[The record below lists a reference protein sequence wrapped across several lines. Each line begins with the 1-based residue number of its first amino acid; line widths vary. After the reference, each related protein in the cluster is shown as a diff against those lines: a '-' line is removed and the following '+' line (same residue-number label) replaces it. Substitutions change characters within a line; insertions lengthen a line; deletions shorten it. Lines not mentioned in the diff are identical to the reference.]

1 MAGRFSVEAVF
12 KAVDKMTAPI
22 SRMQNRVGRF
32 TRAMGSQFDRLN
44 RNVDKFAAGVRRGA
58 LAVTAGLALS
68 TGAMA
73 NVISTGADFE
83 QTLVS
88 AAAKFPG
95 EIRRGTAAF
104 EQLELA
110 ARQTGATTEFTA
122 SQAASALNFLAMA
135 GFDAEASV
143 AALPGVVDLATA
155 AQVDLATA
163 TDIASDT
170 LGAFGLM
177 SKDATQ
183 LGTNLARVND
193 VIAKTTTSS
202 NTTVERL
209 FDTIREGAPVA
220 TSAGASLETFAAL
233 AGELANSGIKG
244 GQAGTVLKNMFVRLQ
259 APTGA
264 AARVLNRLGIQTKD
278 ASGNMLDIVDILGQ
292 FNNATK
298 NMGSTQKAAALQAV
312 FGMEA
317 IAGVNILLESGT
329 DRLNE
334 YRTELEGA
342 SGASSTMASVM
353 RDTLQGRL
361 NSLNSA
367 VEGVKISIFSMTEGP
382 LSDAIEKTTEWVRA
396 NEQLIATN
404 VGEFLAG
411 IINNFENIVKWA
423 KRIGIGLAVFF
434 TLATIL
440 KTLVLIM
447 TAVNLVM
454 AANPITW
461 IVLGIVALIAAIAA
475 AIIYWDEIKAAM
487 VSFAQAVT
495 EKVVGAF
502 NWLWEM
508 FTNLPGVVQ
517 IAIGALLGPIGALA
531 AAARLIYEN
540 WEPITGFFGD
550 LWGGVVNIFNGALD
564 KITGIVDLVKG
575 KAAAIV
581 DTISSIGSG
590 VASFFGFG
598 GDDEEETNQ
607 GATGPQIVSPQDR
620 VARSI
625 EEQRTTSTAEVTIR
639 DETGR
644 AEVTGGQ
651 LGPGLA
657 LANSGAF

>member
-1 MAGRFSVEAVF
+1 MASV
-12 KAVDKMTAPI
+12 I
-22 SRMQNRVGRF
+22 G
-32 TRAMGSQFDRLN
+32 
-44 RNVDKFAAGVRRGA
+44 
-58 LAVTAGLALS
+58 
-68 TGAMA
+68 
-73 NVISTGADFE
+73 TGADFE

-95 EIRRGTAAF
+95 EIRRGTEAF
-104 EQLELA
+104 QVLEQA
-110 ARQTGATTEFTA
+110 ARRTGATTEFSA
-122 SQAASALNFLAMA
+122 SEAAGALNFLAMA
-135 GFDAEASV
+135 GFDAESAV

-155 AQVDLATA
+155 AQIDLATA
-163 TDIASDT
+163 TDVASDS

-264 AARVLNRLGIQTKD
+264 AAKVLNRLGVQTKD

-353 RDTLQGRL
+353 RDTLQRRL
-361 NSLNSA
+361 NSLKSA
-367 VEGVKISIFSMTEGP
+367 VEGVKISIFTMTSGP
-382 LSDAIEKTTEWVRA
+382 LSDAIDKMTEWVRV
-396 NEQLIATN
+396 NEKVIASSI
-404 VGEFLAG
+404 GEFLAN

-434 TLATIL
+434 TLAAIL

-461 IVLGIVALIAAIAA
+461 IVLGIVALIAAVAA
-475 AIIYWDEIKAAM
+475 AIFYWDEIKAAM

-495 EKVVGAF
+495 DKVVGAF

-508 FTNLPGVVQ
+508 FTGLPGVVQ
-517 IAIGALLGPIGALA
+517 VAIGALLGPIGALA

-625 EEQRTTSTAEVTIR
+625 EEQRSTSTAEVTIR

-644 AEVTGGQ
+644 AEITGGQ
-651 LGPGLA
+651 LGPGLT

>member
-12 KAVDKMTAPI
+12 KAVDRMTAPI

-32 TRAMGSQFDRLN
+32 TRAMGSRFDRLN

-73 NVISTGADFE
+73 SVISTGADFE

-104 EQLELA
+104 EKLELA

-122 SQAASALNFLAMA
+122 SEAASALNFLAMA

-163 TDIASDT
+163 TDIASDS

-183 LGTNLARVND
+183 LGANLARVND

-292 FNNATK
+292 FNDATK

-361 NSLNSA
+361 NSLKSA
-367 VEGVKISIFSMTEGP
+367 VEGVKISIFTMTSGP
-382 LSDAIEKTTEWVRA
+382 LSDAIDKMTEWVRV
-396 NEQLIATN
+396 NEKVIASSI
-404 VGEFLAG
+404 GEFLAN
-411 IINNFENIVKWA
+411 IINNFESIVKWA

-434 TLATIL
+434 TLAAIL

-475 AIIYWDEIKAAM
+475 AIIWWDEIKAAFL
-487 VSFAQAVT
+487 S
-495 EKVVGAF
+495 
-502 NWLWEM
+502 
-508 FTNLPGVVQ
+508 LPGPVKAA
-517 IAIGALLGPIGALA
+517 IAVLTGPIGWLIGA
-531 AAARLIYEN
+531 ASLIMDN
-540 WEPITGFFGD
+540 WEPIKAFFGD

-581 DTISSIGSG
+581 DTISSLGKG
-590 VASFFGFG
+590 VAEFFGFG
-598 GDDEEETNQ
+598 GSDEEETNR

>member
-12 KAVDKMTAPI
+12 KAVDRMTAPI

-73 NVISTGADFE
+73 SVISTGADFE

-170 LGAFGLM
+170 LGAFGLAT
-177 SKDATQ
+177 KDAAQ
-183 LGTNLARVND
+183 LGINLARVND
-193 VIAKTTTSS
+193 VIAKTTTTS
-202 NTTVERL
+202 NTTVEKL
-209 FDTIREGAPVA
+209 FETMRKAGPVA
-220 TSAGASLETFAAL
+220 TQAGASLETVAAM
-233 AGELANSGIKG
+233 AGIMANAGIKAEIAGTAIANS
-244 GQAGTVLKNMFVRLQ
+244 F
-259 APTGA
+259 
-264 AARVLNRLGIQTKD
+264 LNLSNPASRATQVMRRLGIQTRN
-278 ASGNMLDIVDILGQ
+278 ASGDLLDMPDIID
-292 FNNATK
+292 NIRNATK
-298 NMGSTQKAAALQAV
+298 DLSQTQRLATIESIFGREGLAGTANVIASGGDAL
-312 FGMEA
+312 
-317 IAGVNILLESGT
+317 
-329 DRLNE
+329 RE
-334 YRTELEGA
+334 YRKQLEGA
-342 SGASSTMASVM
+342 TGAASNMASVM

-382 LSDAIEKTTEWVRA
+382 LADAIEKTTEWVRA
-396 NEQLIATN
+396 NEKLIASN

-411 IINNFENIVKWA
+411 IINNFESIVKWA

-440 KTLVLIM
+440 KTLILIM

-475 AIIYWDEIKAAM
+475 AIIWWDEIKAAFL
-487 VSFAQAVT
+487 S
-495 EKVVGAF
+495 
-502 NWLWEM
+502 
-508 FTNLPGVVQ
+508 LPGPVKAA
-517 IAIGALLGPIGALA
+517 IAVLTGPIGWLIGA
-531 AAARLIYEN
+531 ASLIMDN
-540 WEPITGFFGD
+540 WEPIKAFFGD

-564 KITGIVDLVKG
+564 KITGIVDMVKG
-575 KAAAIV
+575 KALAIV
-581 DTISSIGSG
+581 DTISSLGKG
-590 VASFFGFG
+590 VAEFFGFG
-598 GDDEEETNQ
+598 GSDEEETNR

>member
-12 KAVDKMTAPI
+12 RAVDRMTAPI

-170 LGAFGLM
+170 LGAFGLAT
-177 SKDATQ
+177 KDATQ
-183 LGTNLARVND
+183 LGINLARVND
-193 VIAKTTTSS
+193 VIAKTTTTS
-202 NTTVERL
+202 NTTVEKL
-209 FDTIREGAPVA
+209 FETMRKAGPIA
-220 TSAGASLETFAAL
+220 TQAGASLETVAAM
-233 AGELANSGIKG
+233 AGVMANAGIKAEVAGTAIANS
-244 GQAGTVLKNMFVRLQ
+244 F
-259 APTGA
+259 
-264 AARVLNRLGIQTKD
+264 LNLSNPASRATQVMRRLGIQTRD
-278 ASGNMLDIVDILGQ
+278 ASGNLLDMPDIID
-292 FNNATK
+292 NIRNATK
-298 NMGSTQKAAALQAV
+298 DLSQTQRLATIESIFGREGLAGTANVIANGGDAL
-312 FGMEA
+312 
-317 IAGVNILLESGT
+317 
-329 DRLNE
+329 RE
-334 YRTELEGA
+334 YRKQLEGA
-342 SGASSTMASVM
+342 TGAASNMASVM

-396 NEQLIATN
+396 NEKLIASN

-440 KTLVLIM
+440 KTLILIM

-475 AIIYWDEIKAAM
+475 AIIWWDEIKAAFL
-487 VSFAQAVT
+487 S
-495 EKVVGAF
+495 
-502 NWLWEM
+502 
-508 FTNLPGVVQ
+508 LPGPVKAA
-517 IAIGALLGPIGALA
+517 IAVLTGPIGWLIGA
-531 AAARLIYEN
+531 ASLIMDN
-540 WEPITGFFGD
+540 WEPIKAFFGD

-564 KITGIVDLVKG
+564 KITGIVDMVKG
-575 KAAAIV
+575 KASAIV
-581 DTISSIGSG
+581 DTISSLGKG
-590 VASFFGFG
+590 VAEFFGFG
-598 GDDEEETNQ
+598 GSDEEETNR

>member
-32 TRAMGSQFDRLN
+32 TRNMGRGFDRLN
-44 RNVDKFAAGVRRGA
+44 RNVDRFAAGVRKGA
-58 LAVTAGLALS
+58 LAVTAGLALT

-73 NVISTGADFE
+73 SVIGTGADFE

-95 EIRRGTAAF
+95 EIRRGTEAF
-104 EQLELA
+104 QVLEQA
-110 ARQTGATTEFTA
+110 ARRTGATTEFSA
-122 SQAASALNFLAMA
+122 SEAAGALNFLAMA
-135 GFDAEASV
+135 GFDAESAV

-155 AQVDLATA
+155 AQIDLATA
-163 TDIASDT
+163 TDVASDS

-292 FNNATK
+292 FNDATK

-361 NSLNSA
+361 NSLKSA
-367 VEGVKISIFSMTEGP
+367 VEGVKISIFTMTSGP
-382 LSDAIEKTTEWVRA
+382 LSDAIDKMTEWVRV
-396 NEQLIATN
+396 NEKVIASSI
-404 VGEFLAG
+404 GEFLAN
-411 IINNFENIVKWA
+411 IINNFESIVKWA

-434 TLATIL
+434 TLAAIL
-440 KTLVLIM
+440 KTLVLVM

-454 AANPITW
+454 AANPIVL
-461 IVLGIVALIAAIAA
+461 IVLGIMALIAAVAA
-475 AIIYWDEIKAAM
+475 VIIWWDELTEAFLNSGKAMDVIVA
-487 VSFAQAVT
+487 
-495 EKVVGAF
+495 G
-502 NWLWEM
+502 
-508 FTNLPGVVQ
+508 
-517 IAIGALLGPIGALA
+517 IALLTGPIGWLIGA
-531 AAARLIYEN
+531 ASLIFKH
-540 WEPITGFFGD
+540 WDPIKAFFGD

-625 EEQRTTSTAEVTIR
+625 EEQRSTSTAEVTIR

-644 AEVTGGQ
+644 AEITGGQ
-651 LGPGLA
+651 LGPGLT

>member
-32 TRAMGSQFDRLN
+32 TRNMGQGFDRLN
-44 RNVDKFAAGVRRGA
+44 RNVDKFSAGLRKGA
-58 LAVTAGLALS
+58 LAVTAGLALTS
-68 TGAMA
+68 GAMA
-73 NVISTGADFE
+73 SVIGTGADFE

-95 EIRRGTAAF
+95 EIRRGTEAF
-104 EQLELA
+104 QVLEQA
-110 ARQTGATTEFTA
+110 ARRTGATTEFSA
-122 SQAASALNFLAMA
+122 SEAAGALNFLAMA
-135 GFDAEASV
+135 GFDAESAV

-155 AQVDLATA
+155 AQIDLATA
-163 TDIASDT
+163 TDVASDS

-361 NSLNSA
+361 NSLKSA
-367 VEGVKISIFSMTEGP
+367 VEGVKISIFTMTSGP
-382 LSDAIEKTTEWVRA
+382 LSDAIDKMTEWVRV
-396 NEQLIATN
+396 NEKVIASSI
-404 VGEFLAG
+404 GEFLAN
-411 IINNFENIVKWA
+411 IINNFESIVKWA

-434 TLATIL
+434 TLAAIL

-475 AIIYWDEIKAAM
+475 AIFYWDEIKAAM

-495 EKVVGAF
+495 DKVVGAF

-508 FTNLPGVVQ
+508 FTGLPGVVQ
-517 IAIGALLGPIGALA
+517 VAIGALLGPIGALA

-550 LWGGVVNIFNGALD
+550 LWGGVVNIFSGALD

-625 EEQRTTSTAEVTIR
+625 EEQRSTSTAEVTIR

-644 AEVTGGQ
+644 AEITGGQ
-651 LGPGLA
+651 LGPGLT